1 MSEQFLTLMADL
13 DEESQKLMAGWYASL
28 KEAGFTG
35 SQSPEVPYHISLMT
49 FASDQQARALETM
62 YEAAEQFAPIPVYVS
77 HIGVFAG
84 GRVLFAAP
92 ESNPQLEKL
101 RAACGPQAPQ
111 MYPWIP
117 HITLLMDET
126 ENVCA
131 ALSVL
136 VKSFRPFLGWITR
149 LQVCSFWPMQEI
161 AAIDLIEEAPAEN

>member
-92 ESNPQLEKL
+92 ESNPQL
-101 RAACGPQAPQ
+101 
-111 MYPWIP
+111 
-117 HITLLMDET
+117 
-126 ENVCA
+126 
-131 ALSVL
+131 
-136 VKSFRPFLGWITR
+136 
-149 LQVCSFWPMQEI
+149 
-161 AAIDLIEEAPAEN
+161 